1 MNEGRKEYQRLW
13 VRKKRKRLRTQKEH
27 VIQSE
32 SSDIESSAIM
42 QIKETQCNKSCDAR
56 KNCSDTDACYD
67 TSSDEDVVEQWKLV
81 DLECSR
87 RSSSDDGDS
96 DSASSGSSNLKSE
109 IKTWAFNCGVTH
121 RVLNELLPVQSGVST
136 FLKSH

>member
-1 MNEGRKEYQRLW
+1 MNEGRKEYQRVW
-13 VRKKRKRLRTQKEH
+13 VRKKRKRLRTQKEL

-42 QIKETQCNKSCDAR
+42 QIKESQCSKSCNAR

-96 DSASSGSSNLKSE
+96 DSATSGSSNLKSE
-109 IKTWAFNCGVTH
+109 IQTWAPRQQHWLRITTSPHLMTNQ
-121 RVLNELLPVQSGVST
+121 P
-136 FLKSH
+136 